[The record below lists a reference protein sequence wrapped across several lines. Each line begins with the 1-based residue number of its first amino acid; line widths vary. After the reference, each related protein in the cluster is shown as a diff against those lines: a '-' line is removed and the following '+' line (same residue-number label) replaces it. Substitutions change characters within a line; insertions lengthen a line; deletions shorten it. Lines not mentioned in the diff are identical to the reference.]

1 MGKKIIS
8 LFAKT
13 LDRLIGPGM
22 RYESITD
29 LTKAS
34 KVGKSTLGRAR
45 KAETATRIDTLEDIA
60 KAYGLEAWQLL
71 VPDVNPN
78 HPPAL
83 MTKEV
88 ELRGWPLAGLIE
100 YDRLA
105 RLDQSQ
111 LELISKVLDP
121 ILKQYE
127 AGAGSPAT
135 AKGRRPKDAV

>member
-8 LFAKT
+8 LFAKM

-22 RYESITD
+22 RNESITD

-34 KVGKSTLGRAR
+34 KVGKSTLARAR
-45 KAETATRIDTLEDIA
+45 KAEAATRINTLEDIA
-60 KAYGLEAWQLL
+60 KPYGLEAWSL
-71 VPDVNPN
+71 VSDVDPDQ
-78 HPPAL
+78 PPAL

-88 ELRGWPLAGLIE
+88 ELRSWPLDGSIE
-100 YDRLA
+100 YDRIA
-105 RLDQSQ
+105 RLDESQ

-127 AGAGSPAT
+127 AGARSPAT
-135 AKGRRPKDAV
+135 PKGRRPKDAV